1 MAKNRSYLPSLSPF
15 QEKEA
20 LAIAEQ
26 ELIDLASRDLLPFAA
41 FTKVDFTI
49 NWHHILVAEAMDRFF
64 KREIVNLMIFLPPR
78 MGKTELVSRRFPASA
93 LGRDP
98 NRRIIATSYSDSL
111 ASSANRDV
119 QRIIDSEA
127 YRMIFPNTTL
137 SGENVRSNVKGSWL
151 RNNDIFEI
159 VGHRGFYRSAGI
171 GSGITGFGFDF
182 GLVDDP
188 IKNWKEA
195 LSPTVRQTHWDW
207 YTSTFYTRRE
217 KNAGICLIMTR
228 WHEDDLAGRIIA
240 QARQTGEKWTIV
252 SLPMIKES
260 DESTG
265 YEEFLDQRLLK
276 LDPRAEGEPLW
287 PEKYSIKECE
297 SIRLSVGSKVWAGL
311 YQQRPAPLDGSLVKR
326 EWFRFYRQLPQ
337 EAYLKGEWLQSWDL
351 SFKNSADS
359 DYVVGQV
366 WCRIA
371 GRKYLCDQVRARMG
385 FTETIKAIQS
395 LSAKWPN
402 ATVKLIEDKA
412 NGPAVIDSIG
422 KEIGGVIAVDVKDSK
437 MARLN
442 ACAPDFEAG
451 DVLIPEPEQAPWVH
465 DYMEELASFPSAAN
479 DDQVDGTT
487 QALLRFKGQY
497 AGDFSKNLVPQSNVT
512 ISGQRGKRW

>member
-1 MAKNRSYLPSLSPF
+1 MAIHKLNNY
-15 QEKEA
+15 QEREGSAVLETHLIREA
-20 LAIAEQ
+20 AQ
-26 ELIDLASRDLLPFAA
+26 DLLSFCKW
-41 FTKVDFTI
+41 TKLDYEM
-49 NWHHILVAEAMDRFF
+49 NWHHVLMSQAMDMFYA
-64 KREIVNLMIFLPPR
+64 REITNLMLFMPPR
-78 MGKTELVSRRFPASA
+78 VGKTEAVSRRFPASS
-93 LGRDP
+93 LGRNP
-98 NRRIIATSYSDSL
+98 KCQIIATSYSDSL
-111 ASSANRDV
+111 ASAANRDV
-119 QRIIDSEA
+119 QRIIDTDA
-127 YRMIFPNTTL
+127 YRMVFPDTTL
-137 SGENVRSNVKGSWL
+137 SGENMRTNVTGSWL
-151 RNNDIFEI
+151 RNNNIFEI
-159 VGHRGFYRSAGI
+159 VGHSGFYRSAGI
-171 GSGITGFGFDF
+171 GSGITGMGFHFGII
-182 GLVDDP
+182 DDP
-188 IKNWKEA
+188 IKNWQEA
-195 LSPTVRQTHWDW
+195 LSPTVRQKHWDW

-240 QARQTGEKWTIV
+240 HARQTGEKWTIV
-252 SLPMIKES
+252 SFPMIRES
-260 DESTG
+260 ENTG
-265 YEEFLDQRLLK
+265 YEEFFHPVLSK
-276 LDPRAEGEPLW
+276 LDPRKIGDPLW
-287 PEKYSIKECE
+287 PEKYSIKECDN
-297 SIRLSVGSKVWAGL
+297 IRLSVGSKVWAGL
-311 YQQRPAPLDGSLVKR
+311 YQQRPAPLEGSLVKR

-451 DVLIPEPEQAPWVH
+451 DVLIPEPERAPWVH

-487 QALLRFKGQY
+487 QALLRFKVQY